1 MKMMNCPLNG
11 LRNISE
17 FTYGGELKTMPDQ
30 NTCTNEEWADY
41 VFNKSNI
48 AGVVLEW
55 WMHSPSSYWFIAER
69 HTVTDEIIR
78 TFDAKEIFQ
87 QRVDF
92 ETAEKKAV
100 QSTEAAVQ
108 QGVPA

>member
-17 FTYGGELKTMPDQ
+17 FTYGGELKSIPDQ
-30 NTCTNEEWADY
+30 NTCTDEEWADY

-55 WMHSPSSYWFIAER
+55 WMHSPSSYWFIVER

-78 TFDAKEIFQ
+78 TFDAKEIFN

-92 ETAEKKAV
+92 ETAEKKVA
-100 QSTEAAVQ
+100 TEAVK

>member
-1 MKMMNCPLNG
+1 MKIMICPLNG
-11 LRNISE
+11 ARNISE
-17 FTYGGELKTMPDQ
+17 FTYGGELKKIPDQ

-55 WMHSPSSYWFIAER
+55 WMHTPSSYWFIAER

-78 TFDAKEIFQ
+78 TFDAKEIFN

-92 ETAEKKAV
+92 DSANVAKTENKEKK
-100 QSTEAAVQ
+100 
-108 QGVPA
+108 QGELA